1 MRVLCV
7 RFSAIGDVAMI
18 APVLKGFA
26 EANPDVE
33 FVIVSRAFAKS
44 FYEGL
49 ASNVSFHAID
59 LKSERY
65 KGILGLEH
73 LYRDLKVLQ
82 PDIVCDLHDV
92 LRTKYVRTRF
102 ALSGLPV
109 YHIDKHREGKRAL
122 AREKDKRL
130 CQQPTAFENYAEVL
144 LKAGLKEGAPAEPVL
159 NLAHEDKMFAIGIAP
174 FAAHK
179 GKIYPIG
186 KMQTVIDILL
196 QRHPNLRVMLF
207 GGGKKEEE
215 VFTQW
220 EQRHEGVTFISKK
233 CTSMREEMGVMQR
246 MRCMV
251 TMDSGNMHMASLVG
265 TPVVSIWGATHP
277 LAGFMGWRQKSDD
290 ALQLDMPCR
299 PCSVYGNKPC
309 LRGDYACLEG
319 ISPETVVDAIEKY
332 LTITKKS

>member
-26 EANPDVE
+26 EANPEVE
-33 FVIVSRAFAKS
+33 FIVVSRAFAKS

-49 ASNVSFHAID
+49 APNVSFHAID

-65 KGILGLEH
+65 KGLLGLEH
-73 LYRDLKVLQ
+73 LYRDLKPLH

-92 LRTKYVRTRF
+92 LRTKYVRMRF
-102 ALSGLPV
+102 ALAGLPV
-109 YHIDKHREGKRAL
+109 FHIDKHREGKRAL
-122 AREKDKRL
+122 AREKNKQL

-144 LKAGLKEGAPAEPVL
+144 RKAGLRAGAPSEPVL
-159 NLAHEDKMFAIGIAP
+159 NLASGDKLHAVGIAP

-179 GKIYPIG
+179 GKIYPIE
-186 KMQTVIDILL
+186 KMQEVIDILM
-196 QRHPNLRVMLF
+196 QRHPDLKIMLF

-220 EQRHEGVTFISKK
+220 EQRHPCVTFISKK
-233 CTSMREEMGVMQR
+233 CTSMREEMGVMQQ
-246 MRCMV
+246 MKCMV

-265 TPVVSIWGATHP
+265 VPVVSIWGATHP
-277 LAGFMGWRQKSDD
+277 LAGFMGWKQKSKD

-309 LRGDYACLEG
+309 LRSDYACMNG
-319 ISPETVVDAIEKY
+319 ISPENVVDAIEKY
-332 LTITKKS
+332 LIIKKS